1 MVMFPVLCA
10 VRLKLATVEE
20 KELEGRREEGRER
33 ERVSTF
39 DFLCW
44 NFMVRERERESID
57 LRLLV
62 LEFYG

>member
-20 KELEGRREEGRER
+20 KELEGGRGER

-44 NFMVRERERESID
+44 NFMVREREYRPSTSSVGILWRERES
-57 LRLLV
+57 V
-62 LEFYG
+62 